1 MVLTVANL
9 FQKTKITKILTPI
22 ERFRKCL
29 EMVDLFLH
37 KFYFTR
43 DPAVKLTPKAS
54 FGIFVC
60 LSQISS
66 VLYTVA
72 AYDIVIGLQS
82 LMLLAFGV
90 QVFGFRHSV
99 IYLNF
104 WNLSRRRA

>member
-1 MVLTVANL
+1 MVLTVANI

-22 ERFRKCL
+22 ERFQKCL
-29 EMVDLFLH
+29 DMVDLFLH

-54 FGIFVC
+54 FGIVVC
-60 LSQISS
+60 ISQISS

-82 LMLLAFGV
+82 LMMLAFGV
-90 QVFGFRHSV
+90 QVSGFRNTY
-99 IYLNF
+99 IINLNF
-104 WNLSRRRA
+104 